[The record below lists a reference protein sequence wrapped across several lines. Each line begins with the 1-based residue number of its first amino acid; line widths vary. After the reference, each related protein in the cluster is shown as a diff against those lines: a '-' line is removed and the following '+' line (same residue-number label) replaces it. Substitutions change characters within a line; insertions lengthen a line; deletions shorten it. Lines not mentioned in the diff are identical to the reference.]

1 MTTKRIASVV
11 LIPALVL
18 LHSSM
23 PSVGQDAA
31 LTAPAGDGEIA
42 KLIRD
47 LSHPSYEKRMSATRR
62 LCVVGM
68 SAYDRLEGAA
78 AGDDVE
84 RALRAQDVLATL
96 QQLCFAGVEV
106 SLAFSKTKIAWDE
119 SVDLTISFDNLS
131 SYPAR
136 VPFDIDPAARARVGG
151 DARQVADILDLA
163 EWLRILDPNG
173 REVALRIN
181 DIAADPAV
189 DGVVQERAT
198 GDPFAVLPPHQR
210 VTITVTAF
218 NRGWARFPLLER
230 GTYRAVLDYMPAWRD
245 RALADA
251 RVGRV
256 VSKPA
261 TVEVTTAAP
270 AAVSRGGLEASILA
284 VLEQGFVIA
293 RWMNRSD
300 QTALI
305 NTNFGSSPPLAQG
318 RWICEHGSIA
328 RDLRLGDQAGATW
341 QDFDPVLVREV
352 EPGQSIE
359 LARIS
364 VNELKRRLLDARLD
378 QRAREWEVYFSYANL
393 CDLRW
398 QQSQGTALLGNPQAP
413 PFLRK
418 PLPLR
423 LRAGWHSSNRV
434 AVHVGE

>member
-1 MTTKRIASVV
+1 MYRKRIASAV
-11 LIPALVL
+11 LIPALTL
-18 LHSSM
+18 LYSPT
-23 PSVGQDAA
+23 PSVGQEAA
-31 LTAPAGDGEIA
+31 RTAPAGDDEIA

-68 SAYDRLEGAA
+68 SAYDRLKGAA

-96 QQLCFAGVEV
+96 QQLCFSGVEI

-119 SVDLTISFDNLS
+119 SVDLAILFDNRS
-131 SYPAR
+131 SHPAR
-136 VPFDIDPAARARVGG
+136 VPFEIDPAARARVRG

-163 EWLRILDPNG
+163 EWLRILGPNG
-173 REVALRIN
+173 REVSLRIN

-189 DGVVQERAT
+189 EGVVQVRAS

-218 NRGWARFPLLER
+218 NRGWARFPLLDR
-230 GTYRAVLDYMPAWRD
+230 GPYRAVLDYVPAWRD

-261 TVEVTTAAP
+261 TLEVTTAAP
-270 AAVSRGGLEASILA
+270 ATVSRHGLDASIVA
-284 VLEQGFVIA
+284 ALEQGFVVA

-305 NTNFGSSPPLAQG
+305 NTNFGPSPPFAQG
-318 RWICEHGSIA
+318 RWICEHGSLA
-328 RDLRLGDQAGATW
+328 RDLRLEDHAGATW
-341 QDFDPVLVREV
+341 QDFDPALVQEV
-352 EPGQSIE
+352 EPGRSIE

-364 VNELKRRLLDARLD
+364 VNELKRRLPDAGLD
-378 QRAREWEVYFSYANL
+378 QRAREWEVHFSYANL

-398 QQSQGTALLGNPQAP
+398 QQSQGAALLGNPQAP

-423 LRAGWHSSNRV
+423 LRAEWHSSNRV
-434 AVHVGE
+434 AVHVAE